1 MPDNM
6 GLETWKHLRAKLM
19 LWPFHLRCK
28 TMDFLDIQEMLMV
41 IFNVSFK
48 LNYISYI
55 EWIRFK
61 SSWGSV
67 VIICSDVGVYG
78 VIASLSFTQPAP
90 NLSSIV
96 TLSRPWVL
104 TECLTTIIS
113 WQGLRKVRL
122 PITITLH
129 TKHFKPARP
138 GFDIFRE
145 ILPKSPSPPPW

>member
-1 MPDNM
+1 M
-6 GLETWKHLRAKLM
+6 TIWVWKHLRAKLM

-55 EWIRFK
+55 EWIRFNL
-61 SSWGSV
+61 SWGWV
-67 VIICSDVGVYG
+67 VICSDVGVYG
-78 VIASLSFTQPAP
+78 VIASLSFTSDPTNP
-90 NLSSIV
+90 SIS
-96 TLSRPWVL
+96 LSRPWVL

-122 PITITLH
+122 PITLH
-129 TKHFKPARP
+129 SSHFTPARLWY
-138 GFDIFRE
+138 FQRNISELAVTSTLVRW
-145 ILPKSPSPPPW
+145 L